1 MSSRSGKPPRPPP
14 VVPDDPTLV
23 RPPQGSDPAQGFD
36 ESHETVMLPRTD
48 QPARAPYPSH
58 PPPSHVATG
67 PQPFVVPHASTP
79 PMQHAPQP
87 TARSQPPEQVE
98 EPPTSSG
105 RRGPTSF
112 SRLFLGNIEKYRGK
126 TGEIGSASQEA
137 AADLARRD
145 SPDERRAA
153 QSTLGLRSPLA
164 LVEAVVLTLILPG
177 IGWLIDHQD
186 PFFLH
191 HGFPW
196 ILAAPLLLG
205 LRHGF
210 APALTSAVLLDGLMA
225 AAWRSHRLGMDA
237 LPGET
242 MIGLTALAMITGQFS
257 DVWKREIVRL
267 DGGFEVLRKQLGE
280 LMRAHFL
287 LELSHDRIEE
297 RVGRGT
303 PNLRDALV
311 AVQRT
316 VAGRPIASIADI
328 ADAIADVFATYTMVE
343 VGSVHRI
350 EDGRVVV
357 EPVAKIG
364 RPAPLDPNDAQVK
377 EALATKRL
385 TYIRGGASV
394 ESGMTRT
401 KLLAVVPFVD
411 SKSRFRGMLAIE
423 SIPLLAF
430 ERRNLEALALLGGRF
445 ADALAYGGKAE
456 DIQRGQRK
464 EFRIRLRRALRD
476 LVENDVASTIYVL
489 LVRRGS
495 TASDSIETMLGGSL
509 RALDFPYIQRAVDG
523 NYVIYIL
530 LPLTDEAGA
539 RAFSARLERIV
550 RREGNVPLARSGAFG
565 FHHVLRPEDTV
576 DGVLGLL
583 ENAATLDEG
592 SVEHTIVV

>member
-1 MSSRSGKPPRPPP
+1 MSRGSGKPPRPPLA
-14 VVPDDPTLV
+14 VPDDPTLV
-23 RPPQGSDPAQGFD
+23 RPPTD
-36 ESHETVMLPRTD
+36 EGTVMLPRTD
-48 QPARAPYPSH
+48 ASYP
-58 PPPSHVATG
+58 PLPHVTTGPQLPQVLPHTSTG
-67 PQPFVVPHASTP
+67 PQPFSIPTP
-79 PMQHAPQP
+79 PPQRTAPN
-87 TARSQPPEQVE
+87 ED
-98 EPPTSSG
+98 EPPPSG

-112 SRLFLGNIEKYRGK
+112 SRLFLGSMEKYRGK
-126 TGEIGSASQEA
+126 TGAIGSASQEA
-137 AADLARRD
+137 AAGLAEGVEDGRT
-145 SPDERRAA
+145 RA
-153 QSTLGLRSPLA
+153 TLALRSPLA
-164 LVEAVVLTLILPG
+164 LVEAVVLTLVLPLLG
-177 IGWLIDHQD
+177 YAIDRSD

-196 ILAAPLLLG
+196 IIAAPLLLG

-210 APALTSAVLLDGLMA
+210 APALTSAVLLDGMMA
-225 AAWRSHRLGMDA
+225 AAWRSQRFSMEA

-257 DVWKREIVRL
+257 DVWKRELVRL
-267 DGGFEVLRKQLGE
+267 DGGFEVLRKQLAE

-297 RVGRGT
+297 RIGKGT

-311 AVQRT
+311 AVQRS
-316 VAGRPIASIADI
+316 VAGRPIASIADLS
-328 ADAIADVFATYTMVE
+328 DAIVDVFATYTMVE
-343 VGSVHRI
+343 VASVHAI
-350 EDGRVVV
+350 VDGRVVV
-357 EPVAKIG
+357 EPVARIG
-364 RPAPLDPNDAQVK
+364 RPAPLDPNDAQVR
-377 EALATKRL
+377 EALATKKL
-385 TYIRGGASV
+385 THIRGGASF
-394 ESGMTRT
+394 ESGVTRT

-411 SKSRFRGMLAIE
+411 SKSRLRGLLAIE

-445 ADALAYGGKAE
+445 GDALAYGNRTE

-464 EFRIRLRRALRD
+464 ELRIRLRRALRD
-476 LVENDVASTIYVL
+476 LVQNDVPSTIYVL

-509 RALDFPYIQRAVDG
+509 RALDFPYIHRAADG

-539 RAFSARLERIV
+539 RAFSARLDRIV
-550 RREGNVPLARSGAFG
+550 RREGNMPLARSGAFG

-583 ENAATLDEG
+583 EKAATLDEG
-592 SVEHTIVV
+592 KVEHTIVV